1 MNKETNPKTRRF
13 GWLPQL
19 LLLVAVFALIQWWR
33 AAPLASGQAPP
44 LAGELVAGGR
54 ADLAAL
60 RGEPVL
66 VHFWA
71 SWCPICRLGDG
82 EIDALAKDFQVI
94 TVAMQ
99 SGSASEVRA
108 HLQRED
114 LSFPAIS
121 DAYGELASQW
131 GVQAVPASFVVDGKG
146 EIRFATVGHTT
157 GIGLRARL
165 WAAAVE

>member
-1 MNKETNPKTRRF
+1 MNKETTTKTRRF
-13 GWLPQL
+13 GWLPPMVL
-19 LLLVAVFALIQWWR
+19 FVAVFALLQWWR
-33 AAPLASGQAPP
+33 AAPLASGQAPS

-71 SWCPICRLGDG
+71 SWCPICGLGDD
-82 EIDALAKDFQVI
+82 EIDALARDFQVL

-99 SGSASEVRA
+99 SGGASEVRV
-108 HLQRED
+108 HLQREN
-114 LSFPAIS
+114 LSFPTIN
-121 DAYGELASQW
+121 DAYGELASRW

-146 EIRFATVGHTT
+146 VIRFATVGHTT